1 MPKNDKNR
9 RRKSHAERER
19 IKAKKAASG
28 ASYTSAQSGT
38 VHHHRGPEIAPLDGC
53 GFGASRT
60 VDMQTASALI
70 GACVEGCRPCQASLA
85 DKVLTGDRLVVAG
98 LAGTVY
104 AMLPSPG
111 AGCSPATRRFH
122 AVAHAVAHDTGR
134 DGYGPAVLASVE
146 EMSPEDLEALLEDT
160 LDLWAA
166 AAGPAP
172 ADPAAEVGAPD
183 GKPEQ
188 EQETRRFDVAGS
200 TAYLL
205 SAGID
210 QLLSQEEMQALIQHA
225 EKSAAAG
232 DAVECFLC
240 DRPLDVTAEPEIH
253 LGVAMRTL
261 TLDGRELD
269 TVHPVFTHPACGH
282 TRVWPW
288 AELMAER
295 QRRGLEVAAE
305 DRQPERP
312 AGRQHPRNAD
322 YTTFSLARRPGGG
335 MVPLVLIE
343 PGEPDA
349 YGAEGWLAARLSEG
363 FKPVDLSGQEPFPK
377 LDGWHLR
384 CERGR
389 LVSVM
394 TASTGA
400 WYRQEGGYATP
411 GEWRKAA
418 RQRSALLLVVL
429 AGSVGERQGEQWL
442 EAVSRAADAGHLLG
456 GLVAVRGTLS

>member
-1 MPKNDKNR
+1 MPKSDKNR
-9 RRKSHAERER
+9 RRKSHAERQR

-38 VHHHRGPEIAPLDGC
+38 VHCHRGPEIGPVDGT
-53 GFGASRT
+53 GFG
-60 VDMQTASALI
+60 VDRQADMETASALI
-70 GACVEGCRPCQASLA
+70 GACLEACRPCQASLA
-85 DKVLTGDRLVVAG
+85 DKVLAGDRLVVAS
-98 LAGTVY
+98 LAGTVHSL
-104 AMLPSPG
+104 LPSPDVV
-111 AGCSPATRRFH
+111 CSPATRKFH
-122 AVAHAVAHDTGR
+122 AVAHDAVR
-134 DGYGPAVLASVE
+134 PGYGPAVLAAVE
-146 EMSPEDLEALLEDT
+146 ELTVEDLEALLEDT

-172 ADPAAEVGAPD
+172 SSSAAGDGTPAG
-183 GKPEQ
+183 EQ
-188 EQETRRFDVAGS
+188 EQEPRRFDVAGG

-205 SAGID
+205 CAGID
-210 QLLSQEEMQALIQHA
+210 QLLDREEMQALIQHA

-240 DRPLDVTAEPEIH
+240 DQPLDVTAEPEIH

-261 TLDGRELD
+261 TLDGQELD
-269 TVHPVFTHPACGH
+269 TVQPVFTHPGCGR

-312 AGRQHPRNAD
+312 AGQQHPRNAD
-322 YTTFSLARRPGGG
+322 YTTFSLARRPDGGG
-335 MVPLVLIE
+335 IVPLVLVE

-377 LDGWHLR
+377 LNGWSLR
-384 CERGR
+384 CDRGR

-400 WYRQEGGYATP
+400 WYRQEGGYETP

-418 RQRSALLLVVL
+418 RQRSALLLVVPS
-429 AGSVGERQGEQWL
+429 GSVGERQGDQWL
-442 EAVSRAADAGHLLG
+442 EAVSRAAGAGHLLG

>member
-1 MPKNDKNR
+1 MPKNDKTR

-38 VHHHRGPEIAPLDGC
+38 VHRHRGPELPALDGS
-53 GFGASRT
+53 GFGADRT
-60 VDMQTASALI
+60 ADMQTASALI
-70 GACVEGCRPCQASLA
+70 GACLEQCQPCQASLA
-85 DKVLTGDRLVVAG
+85 DQVLAGDRLVVAS

-104 AMLPSPG
+104 ALLPSPG
-111 AGCSPATRRFH
+111 FGCSPATRRF
-122 AVAHAVAHDTGR
+122 HAVAHDTGR
-134 DGYGPAVLASVE
+134 DGYGPAVLAAVE
-146 EMSPEDLEALLEDT
+146 EMSAEDLEALLEDT

-166 AAGPAP
+166 AAGAAPAP
-172 ADPAAEVGAPD
+172 ASPAAEDGAPD
-183 GKPEQ
+183 GEQ
-188 EQETRRFDVAGS
+188 EQETRRFDVAGG

-210 QLLSQEEMQALIQHA
+210 QLLDREEMQALIQHA

-240 DRPLDVTAEPEIH
+240 DQPLDVTAEPEIH

-269 TVHPVFTHPACGH
+269 TVVPVFTHPGCGR

-295 QRRGLEVAAE
+295 QRRGLEVAPE

-312 AGRQHPRNAD
+312 AGQQHPRNAD

-335 MVPLVLIE
+335 TVPLVLIE

-363 FKPVDLSGQEPFPK
+363 FKPVDLSGQQPFPK
-377 LDGWHLR
+377 LDGWSLR
-384 CERGR
+384 CDGGR

-418 RQRSALLLVVL
+418 RQRSALLLVVPS
-429 AGSVGERQGEQWL
+429 GSVGERQGDQWL
-442 EAVSRAADAGHLLG
+442 EAVSRAAGAGHLLG